1 MAGLPERAAAADD
14 HLLGTGRHLL
24 HARRGRVLSQG
35 STQSRDASTELRP
48 FRRRGLLADHRRQ
61 DEGLLSTR
69 SGRLIGARNSQPK
82 EADGDRVGPH
92 GDLAVFALA
101 YGLAFT
107 LPAFAQTGDVSQQK
121 TREDCDKVWGY
132 W

>member
-14 HLLGTGRHLL
+14 HLLGAGRHLL

-35 STQSRDASTELRP
+35 STQGRDASTELRP

-69 SGRLIGARNSQPK
+69 SGCLIGPEILRRTRRWS
-82 EADGDRVGPH
+82 ELGL
-92 GDLAVFALA
+92 DL
-101 YGLAFT
+101 
-107 LPAFAQTGDVSQQK
+107 K
-121 TREDCDKVWGY
+121 TRRGMMGQRSVPSALSLANSLPTINDLL
-132 W
+132 